1 MMRCGMTRY
10 AKLLDRLLGGTS
22 DRSFRFDD
30 LCNLLERLGF
40 VEQRRPGSH
49 RIFTRADIAE
59 ILNLQPRRGGEA
71 KPYQVRQVRDV
82 VLKYGLALSR
92 RGAVDAAETDHE
104 A

>member
-1 MMRCGMTRY
+1 MS
-10 AKLLDRLLGGTS
+10 S

-40 VEQRRPGSH
+40 TEHRRPGSH
-49 RIFTRADIAE
+49 RIFTRVDIAE

-82 VLKYGLALSR
+82 VLKYGLARSQP
-92 RGAVDAAETDHE
+92 GALDTAETDND